1 MPFLSK
7 LFGKSEPTGAPS
19 ETHKGFT
26 ITPQSVKEGGQY
38 RLTALIEKD
47 GKSHELIRADHFAS
61 ADEANA
67 AALTKARML
76 IDQIGDG
83 LFRG

>member
-1 MPFLSK
+1 MALFSK
-7 LFGKSEPTGAPS
+7 LFGKSEPTMPEA
-19 ETHKGFT
+19 EQHEGFS

-47 GKSHELIRADHFAS
+47 GKSHMLIRADHFAS

-67 AALTKARML
+67 AAVAKAKML
-76 IDQIGDG
+76 IDQLGDG
-83 LFRG
+83 LF